1 MLQTENPTGCCP
13 LCGSDDLYPLSCK
26 ERLYYRCRTCELV
39 HLEPAQR
46 LSEQAEKAVYD
57 DHENTVDDPGYR
69 RFLSRAFD
77 QVRQQ
82 QPPPAKGLDFGCGPG
97 PALVE
102 MAREAGYEM
111 SLYDKYYHP
120 DLASLQQQYDFI
132 TCTEV
137 VEHLADPL
145 TVLDQLWSL
154 LTPNGLLV
162 LQTKRVLD
170 DDRFRSWHYRNDPTH
185 ITFFAET
192 SFRWLAQHWQASV
205 SFPHADVACFSRL
218 IRGSTPR

>member
-1 MLQTENPTGCCP
+1 
-13 LCGSDDLYPLSCK
+13 
-26 ERLYYRCRTCELV
+26 
-39 HLEPAQR
+39 

-97 PALVE
+97 PALVA

-120 DLASLQQQYDFI
+120 DPVSLQQQYDFI

-154 LTPNGLLV
+154 LAPEGVLV

-170 DDRFRSWHYRNDPTH
+170 DERFRSWHYRNDPTH

-192 SFRWLAQHWQASV
+192 SFRWLAQRWQANV
-205 SFPHADVACFSRL
+205 SFPHADVACFSPL